1 MKRIIS
7 ALLLLLMCAGACA
20 SLSSCSPKEAHMGFQ
35 IISTDINEF
44 ILEAPDYWTV
54 TSQNGYVCAKTDGY
68 DGDESNLSVTS
79 FQMMEGITTPEEYF
93 DNAIVKSF
101 GEAND
106 MQIISRDV
114 DTKMGEEKAKKYVY
128 TLDMYGQQYKYM
140 MVVCAYGSRIYVF
153 TYTSTEEFYET
164 HELEMQYVLEYFTF
178 KA

>member
-1 MKRIIS
+1 MKRII
-7 ALLLLLMCAGACA
+7 AATLTLLMCVTICA
-20 SLSSCSPKEAHMGFQ
+20 SLASCSSQEAHMGFQ
-35 IISTDINEF
+35 IISTDINDF
-44 ILEAPDYWTV
+44 VLEAPDYWTV
-54 TSQNGYVCAKTDGY
+54 TSQNGYVSAKTDGY
-68 DGDESNLSVTS
+68 DGDDSNLSVTS

-101 GEAND
+101 GEANN

-140 MVVCAYGSRIYVF
+140 MVVCAHGSNIYVF

-164 HELEMQYVLEYFTF
+164 HELEVQYVLEYFTF